1 MLRAAKI
8 SVMLALCKRSWAFAP
23 ITRLSRLLSTQA
35 TMSTSSGAMHQPE
48 LLALDFDGVVCASS
62 GESSYTSI
70 LAACDFWPTEVP
82 SIAPS
87 SRLFRQIKDAV
98 HALRPIV
105 ETGYENMLL
114 VRLLH
119 KAAMESGGGTL
130 DVSELM
136 RTWSSAQ
143 RDSLLLEYG
152 SDKDTMVRA
161 FGDARDRLI
170 AEDPAFWAGLN
181 EVYPWART
189 AMASQ
194 PLEYT
199 IITTK
204 QARFVQAILSHFGIQ
219 PPPASRLFDLENR
232 FGPKT
237 KVLQAMLR
245 GLSATSG
252 LSAGDLA
259 SAPLLPPSQRP
270 LVHFVE
276 DRFETL
282 VAILESPELKAN
294 TKLYLVEFG
303 YNTPEQRK
311 AAKAHPDITLLTPTD
326 FQVLLGKFK
335 R

>member
-1 MLRAAKI
+1 MFRVATV
-8 SVMLALCKRSWAFAP
+8 SMMLAAFRKNAWAFAP
-23 ITRLSRLLSTQA
+23 MRLSRLSTHTEA
-35 TMSTSSGAMHQPE
+35 IPRPE
-48 LLALDFDGVVCASS
+48 VLALDFDGVVCASS

-70 LAACDFWPTEVP
+70 LAACEFWPNEVP
-82 SIAPS
+82 SIAPN

-119 KAAMESGGGTL
+119 KTAKEAGGGTL

-136 RTWSSAQ
+136 KTWSPAL
-143 RDSLLLEYG
+143 RDSLLREYG
-152 SDKDTMVRA
+152 SDKDTMVRV
-161 FGDARDRLI
+161 FGDARDKLI
-170 AEDPAFWAGLN
+170 AEDMGFWAGLN

-194 PLEYT
+194 PLDYT

-204 QARFVQAILSHFGIQ
+204 QARFVQAILSHCGIQ
-219 PPPASRLFDLENR
+219 PPPADRLFDLENP
-232 FGPKT
+232 FGAKT

-252 LSAGDLA
+252 LSASDLA
-259 SAPLLPPSQRP
+259 AAPLLPPSQRP

-282 VAILESPELKAN
+282 LTILESPELKEN
-294 TKLYLVEFG
+294 TRLYLVEFG

-326 FQVLLGKFK
+326 FQVLLGKFTK